1 MNNINGK
8 MLTLAL
14 LVVGSFIGAAI
25 SITYRNIWVIL
36 LFILLG
42 FAIMGYGLAL
52 KRKEESDIN

>member
-1 MNNINGK
+1 MENINGK

-14 LVVGSFIGAAI
+14 LVVASFIGAAI

-42 FAIMGYGLAL
+42 FIIMGYGLSL
-52 KRKEESDIN
+52 KRKEKSDVK